1 MQKYKALV
9 VDDSRVMRAMVM
21 NQLSKLELAEFQFT
35 EAEDGQDALEKCDAN
50 KFDIVF
56 ADWNM
61 PRLSG
66 MDFLRGLRQAGQ
78 TIPVIMVTS
87 EKTVAKMEEAM
98 DDGGAS
104 AFISKPFT
112 LEYLR
117 GKLNPVLEALAN
129 APAPPQKKGGLFSRL
144 GKAA

>member
-1 MQKYKALV
+1 MQKLKALI

-21 NQLSKLELAEFQFT
+21 DRLAKMEVAEFQFT
-35 EAEDGQDALEKCDAN
+35 EAEDGQDALEKCGPG

-66 MDFLRGLRQAGQ
+66 IEFLHGLRKTGS

-98 DDGGAS
+98 EVGGAS

-112 LEYLR
+112 LDYLR
-117 GKLNPVLEALAN
+117 GKLVPVLEAMQN
-129 APAPPQKKGGLFSRL
+129 APAPQKKGGLFSRL